1 MACNLKHLT
10 YSLLLFISLIGSS
23 IADDEDLLEW
33 VQQDNRRFL
42 NAVLRVSNLN
52 RTIEFYTQS
61 LGMTVLRKRE
71 IPEKDSFGAV
81 LGYGPEE
88 SQFVLRLKQIHEG
101 ESLDIGTAYGH
112 FGIATEDAYGLVD
125 IIRAGGGV
133 ITREPGTLPG
143 LSQIFAFVEDP
154 DGYSIEILER
164 PPTPFPINHINL
176 HVVDLDRAIQFY
188 QQALGLQLILIFDNP
203 LEQYTMAIMGF
214 DTNFTQITTVELQY
228 NYNVTEYTSGN
239 GYIQVAISTDDVFT
253 SADEVELV
261 IQELGGSIIRAP
273 DENNKTFS
281 FLDPEG
287 FKTVLV
293 ENQVLVENRLK
304 KQRGKLQGISIA
316 SE

>member
-10 YSLLLFISLIGSS
+10 CSLLLFISLIGSS
-23 IADDEDLLEW
+23 IADDDEDLLEW

-71 IPEKDSFGAV
+71 IPENDSFGAV
-81 LGYGPEE
+81 LGYGPQD
-88 SQFVLRLKQIHEG
+88 SQFVLRLKQIREG
-101 ESLDIGTAYGH
+101 ENLDIGTAYGH
-112 FGIATEDAYGLVD
+112 FGISTEDAYGLVE

-143 LSQIFAFVEDP
+143 TTQIFAFVEDP

-164 PPTPFPINHINL
+164 PPTPAPINHINL

-188 QQALGLQLILIFDNP
+188 QQALGLQLILRFDNP

-214 DTNFTQITTVELQY
+214 DTNLTQITSVELQY

-239 GYIQVAISTDDVFT
+239 GYIQVAISTDDVFE
-253 SADEVELV
+253 SADAVELV
-261 IQELGGSIIRAP
+261 IQELGGTIIRAP

-287 FKTVLV
+287 FKTVFLFPS
-293 ENQVLVENRLK
+293 K
-304 KQRGKLQGISIA
+304 MISSSKLC
-316 SE
+316 